1 MNVFIV
7 HVISFNK
14 IINKLKVMLAKQNQF
29 DHDFSNSFKNHTF
42 EMAEKKLTGVGE
54 NVFIQA
60 KFDYRNIPVPNI

>member
-1 MNVFIV
+1 
-7 HVISFNK
+7 
-14 IINKLKVMLAKQNQF
+14 MLAKQNQF
-29 DHDFSNSFKNHTF
+29 DHDFSDSFKNHTF